1 MGKLGETGRT
11 RHLFMLRLACHG
23 CTVIIKGDGVWKT
36 EGGRR
41 REGGG
46 MHDLKVEGTEH
57 THTTHRT
64 QGGAVRLR
72 GWLTVDADWSG
83 KMASK
88 TAVPSSLALDCRV
101 PGISM

>member
-11 RHLFMLRLACHG
+11 RRLFMLRLACHG
-23 CTVIIKGDGVWKT
+23 CTVMIKRDGVRKT

-41 REGGG
+41 RERGG

-64 QGGAVRLR
+64 QGGVVRLR
-72 GWLTVDADWSG
+72 GWRNVDAGWSG
-83 KMASK
+83 WMVSK
-88 TAVPSSLALDCRV
+88 TAVPSSLALDCRAG
-101 PGISM
+101 GISM